1 MHNCRRIARMTD
13 EKSQLSFDFF
23 EDMGVKQ
30 EPQETPEIIDS
41 TESSTDEEEVTIHQ
55 EDDLSNREIRQALAA
70 WVLKREPTGIGFKVP
85 TRVSKFQA
93 DIAAF
98 WSIQKGRYLTP
109 ERTAIIEIRR
119 GREECWPECSH
130 QDKLLPT
137 LRSLKE
143 KREQLRAIIREQ
155 EPELRRDDNLFD
167 EYVDWDYELSGNRSY
182 HRCMKQIR
190 ETEKALY
197 NGSRFEM
204 IRRSGVA
211 NLLYLAVPDGTVSP
225 DEIADGWGLIY
236 WKNDLSVEVVRKPDI
251 IACMEKARLHLIQK
265 IAESDLHDF
274 MHANGIR
281 HIGGDRF
288 GLTTAPRK
296 RKIRREIP

>member
-1 MHNCRRIARMTD
+1 MTG
-13 EKSQLSFDFF
+13 EKNQQSFDFF
-23 EDMGVKQ
+23 EDNSTVQ
-30 EPQETPEIIDS
+30 EMVEAAS
-41 TESSTDEEEVTIHQ
+41 VATESVEISISDEVV
-55 EDDLSNREIRQALAA
+55 DDETVETLSNREIRQALAA

-85 TRVSKFQA
+85 TRISKFQA

-98 WSIQKGRYLTP
+98 WSTPKGRYLNP
-109 ERTAIIEIRR
+109 ECTVIIEIRR
-119 GREECWPECSH
+119 DREECWPECSH
-130 QDKLLPT
+130 QDTLLPT

-143 KREQLRAIIREQ
+143 KREELRAWIREH

-167 EYVDWDYELSGNRSY
+167 EYVDWDYDLSSKREY

-204 IRRSGVA
+204 IRRGGVA

-236 WKNDLSVEVVRKPDI
+236 WKNDLSIEVIRKPDTI
-251 IACMEKARLHLIQK
+251 SCKEKARLHLIQK
-265 IAESDLHDF
+265 ITEANMKDF
-274 MHANGIR
+274 MQAHGIR
-281 HIGGDRF
+281 RIPDGRF
-288 GLTTAPRK
+288 GLTTPPRK